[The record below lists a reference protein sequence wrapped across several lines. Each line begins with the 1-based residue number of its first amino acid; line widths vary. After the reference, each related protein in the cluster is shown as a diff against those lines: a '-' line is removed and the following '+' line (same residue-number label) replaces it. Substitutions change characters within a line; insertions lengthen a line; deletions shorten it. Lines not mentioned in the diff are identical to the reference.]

1 MASGPLF
8 TKPFS
13 LDPAKVWWGTWSL
26 SSALGSE
33 GLGMGRQG
41 EDVHTVLTTLAF
53 PRQTCKIIQAIKSAQ
68 ISFGDCHFP
77 V

>member
-13 LDPAKVWWGTWSL
+13 LDPAKVWWGTQSL

-33 GLGMGRQG
+33 GLGEVKAGKVKMS
-41 EDVHTVLTTLAF
+41 T
-53 PRQTCKIIQAIKSAQ
+53 PC
-68 ISFGDCHFP
+68 
-77 V
+77 